1 MSTQLYINIASGQL
15 YAVVN
20 GELWYRK
27 LKKWAKSYYDEE
39 IISTMSHR
47 YRKAAKVNNF
57 KMR

>member
-15 YAVVN
+15 YAVVK

-39 IISTMSHR
+39 TISTMSNR

>member
-27 LKKWAKSYYDEE
+27 LKKWAKSYYDAET
-39 IISTMSHR
+39 ISTMSHR

>member
-39 IISTMSHR
+39 TISTMSHR
-47 YRKAAKVNNF
+47 CRKAAKVNNF

>member
-1 MSTQLYINIASGQL
+1 MSTQLYVNTASGQL

-39 IISTMSHR
+39 TISTMSHR

>member
-1 MSTQLYINIASGQL
+1 MSTQLYINIASSQL

-27 LKKWAKSYYDEE
+27 LKKWAKSSYDEE
-39 IISTMSHR
+39 TISTMSHR

>member
-39 IISTMSHR
+39 TISTMSHR
-47 YRKAAKVNNF
+47 YSKAAKVNNF

>member
-27 LKKWAKSYYDEE
+27 LKKWAKPYFDEE
-39 IISTMSHR
+39 TISTMSHR